1 MSLATRNP
9 RAIFAALLLVGCATQ
24 DLGPTPM
31 PKPPVAGHAYLEIVG
46 DRNVFVDTG
55 ARSTITVKYH
65 DDAGDPIAGAVAFE
79 IQGDAKG
86 GSLTAASA
94 ITDNQG
100 LAKVDL
106 QAGDAEAA
114 FGVRASAQYATAVDW
129 SVAVRLGSGPPTT
142 QPLTLEGTY
151 QLESQFDLVSG
162 LPGTFGDVV
171 RTVIDITDSPND
183 PTTYL
188 IDLALQEINS
198 STVTNALNALRPG
211 IDVAINE
218 FLKDQLG
225 DVYTNLLAF
234 GNGFGDAAQRFGLKS
249 ELAITK
255 NADGS
260 YTGKHTIKGIFFMTD
275 AGGGKRER
283 QDVDLADMNMDYIVA
298 NNVPITRTGDSTIT
312 IGDHA
317 LPLSYGKALVY
328 MVRNIVIPL
337 IDPWARTMTEFLQDI
352 VDCDT
357 LGDEIAGEVGFG
369 SGSIYA
375 SACKTALAFAG
386 NFLEGKLG
394 EVGGTATG
402 FHLHGTARMQDT
414 NSDKTVD
421 KLMAGA
427 WEGQLDIGPEEAT
440 LSAPKQTFLGTRMG
454 N

>member
-1 MSLATRNP
+1 MSLATHRT
-9 RAIFAALLLVGCATQ
+9 RAIFAALTLVGCATQ

-46 DRNVFVDTG
+46 DRNVFIDTG
-55 ARSTITVKYH
+55 ARATITVKYH
-65 DDAGDPIAGAVAFE
+65 DDAGDPIAGAVTFA

-86 GSLTAASA
+86 GSLAAASA
-94 ITDNQG
+94 VTDNQG
-100 LAKVDL
+100 LARVDL
-106 QAGDAEAA
+106 VAGSTQAA
-114 FGVRASAQYATAVDW
+114 FGVRASAQYATSVDW
-129 SVAVRLGSGPPTT
+129 SVAVRVGQGPPTP
-142 QPLTLEGTY
+142 QALTLEGTY
-151 QLESQFDLVSG
+151 QLESQFDLVAG

-188 IDLALQEINS
+188 IDLALREIGS
-198 STVTNALNALRPG
+198 GAVANAVNALRPG
-211 IDVAINE
+211 LDVAINE
-218 FLKDQLG
+218 FLKSQLG

-260 YTGKHTIKGIFFMTD
+260 YVAKHTIKGIFFMTD
-275 AGGGKRER
+275 AGGGRRQR
-283 QDVDLADMNMDYIVA
+283 QDLDLAAMSMNYVVA
-298 NNVPITRTGDSTIT
+298 NGVPISRNGDATVT

-317 LPLSYGKALVY
+317 LPISYGQALVY
-328 MVRNIVIPL
+328 MVRSVVIPL
-337 IDPWARTMTEFLQDI
+337 IDPWARNMTEFLQDI

-357 LGDEIAGEVGFG
+357 LGNEIAAAVGFG
-369 SGSIYA
+369 SGSFYA

-386 NFLEGKLG
+386 NYLEGKLG

-414 NSDKTVD
+414 NNDHMVD
-421 KLMAGA
+421 KLMAGT
-427 WEGQLDIGPEEAT
+427 WEGRLDIGPEAAT
-440 LSAPKQTFLGTRMG
+440 LGAPNQTFLGNRMG

>member
-1 MSLATRNP
+1 MSLATHRHH
-9 RAIFAALLLVGCATQ
+9 ATFAALLLVGCATQ

-31 PKPPVAGHAYLEIVG
+31 PKPPVEGHAYLEIVG
-46 DRNVFVDTG
+46 DKNVFIDTG
-55 ARSTITVKYH
+55 ARATITVKYH
-65 DDAGDPIAGAVAFE
+65 DDAGGPIAGAVTFA

-94 ITDNQG
+94 VTDNEG
-100 LAKVDL
+100 LARVDL
-106 QAGDAEAA
+106 VAGSTETA
-114 FGVRASAQYATAVDW
+114 FGVRASAQYATSVDF
-129 SVAVRLGSGPPTT
+129 SVAVRVGQGPPTP
-142 QPLTLEGTY
+142 QALALEGTY
-151 QLESQFDLVSG
+151 QLESQFDLVAG

-188 IDLALQEINS
+188 IDLALKEIDN

-211 IDVAINE
+211 LDVAINE
-218 FLKDQLG
+218 FLKSQLG

-249 ELAITK
+249 ELAIAK
-255 NADGS
+255 NANGT
-260 YTGKHTIKGIFFMTD
+260 YVATHTIKGIFFMTD

-283 QDVDLADMNMDYIVA
+283 QDVDLAEMSMDYIVA
-298 NNVPITRTGDSTIT
+298 SNVAITRSGDASIT

-337 IDPWARTMTEFLQDI
+337 IDPWARNMTEFLQDI

-357 LGDEIAGEVGFG
+357 LGDEIATEVGFG

-386 NFLEGKLG
+386 NYLEGKLG

-402 FHLHGTARMQDT
+402 FHLHGTARLQDT
-414 NSDKTVD
+414 NDDRKVD
-421 KLMAGA
+421 KLMAGS
-427 WEGQLDIGPEEAT
+427 WEGSLDIGPEAAT
-440 LSAPKQTFLGTRMG
+440 LSAPNQTFLGNRMG